1 MQFDKQCHDNL
12 RRSEE
17 MLAEMDEHKQ
27 NMTRTMQEIDD
38 LEAGLD
44 QVKLEISK
52 TFPIQH

>member
-1 MQFDKQCHDNL
+1 
-12 RRSEE
+12 

-27 NMTRTMQEIDD
+27 NMTRTTQEIDD

>member
-44 QVKLEISK
+44 
-52 TFPIQH
+52 

>member
-17 MLAEMDEHKQ
+17 VLAEMDEHKQ
-27 NMTRTMQEIDD
+27 NMTRTMQEMDD

-52 TFPIQH
+52 TFPTQH